1 LLLAALVPPGV
12 VTVIPTTPE
21 DCAGASAF
29 SWVEDTNV
37 TDAEAAEPNATLAPD
52 TNPDPL
58 ITTVFPPAGGPAFG
72 ATLVTAGSEEV
83 TVIVP
88 CMAAYP
94 WIVQ

>member
-1 LLLAALVPPGV
+1 MLAALVPAGV
-12 VTVIPTTPE
+12 VTVTPTTPE
-21 DCAGASAF
+21 ACAGATAF
-29 SWVEDTNV
+29 SWLEDTNV
-37 TDAEAAEPNATLAPD
+37 TDAEAAEPNFTLAPD

-58 ITTVFPPAGGPAFG
+58 ITTVFPPAGGPASG
-72 ATLVTAGSEEV
+72 TRLVTAGSEEV